1 MNDNPPPHS
10 WLATA
15 SEKAAARGPLGLGA
29 LAIALGFVA
38 LLTGAP
44 AITIATVALLLVVA
58 GALVVVSAHMD
69 KASHNDQPAQHNN
82 PEISAPPQRQQDSP
96 NPPVEAVKSESEQRP
111 NDEA

>member
-1 MNDNPPPHS
+1 MNDHPPPHS

-29 LAIALGFVA
+29 LAIVLGFVA
-38 LLTGAP
+38 FLTEAP
-44 AITIATVALLLVVA
+44 ASTIAAVALLLVA
-58 GALVVVSAHMD
+58 AAALVVVSARMD

-96 NPPVEAVKSESEQRP
+96 NPPVEAAKSELEQRP
-111 NDEA
+111 NNEA